1 MPSEDQLQA
10 FRQLPLGGRATE
22 IARLFTLVS
31 NSVEMFKKR
40 CKFETFQKLQMCQ
53 MFKVFEVWEVRGDC
67 RAV

>member
-1 MPSEDQLQA
+1 MPSEEQLQA

-31 NSVEMFKKR
+31 NSVEMFKKN
-40 CKFETFQKLQMCQ
+40 CKFETFQ
-53 MFKVFEVWEVRGDC
+53 MFKVFEVWEVGRDC

>member
-1 MPSEDQLQA
+1 MPSEEQLQA

-31 NSVEMFKKR
+31 NSVEMFKKI
-40 CKFETFQKLQMCQ
+40 CKFETFQ
-53 MFKVFEVWEVRGDC
+53 MFNVFEVWEVGRDC